1 MRRGMLSVM
10 CARRKLIAE
19 LQTLNAAQD
28 MGGHCLA
35 KISSA
40 VDACCSVL
48 PRCHVYSFWFFL
60 KCYILGVPYYSLF
73 YLFLSFFLEKM
84 SRKLYCLLPLVGRTP
99 MLVGDHQ
106 KNPMRRRRPPWLDSP
121 TGQTDGQRWE

>member
-1 MRRGMLSVM
+1 
-10 CARRKLIAE
+10 
-19 LQTLNAAQD
+19 

-35 KISSA
+35 KISSP
-40 VDACCSVL
+40 VDACWALGSPGVTSI
-48 PRCHVYSFWFFL
+48 HFGFL
-60 KCYILGVPYYSLF
+60 KYYILGCAVLLTVF
-73 YLFLSFFLEKM
+73 FVFKFFFLEKM
-84 SRKLYCLLPLVGRTP
+84 ARKLYCLLPLVGRTP